1 MIINSFGTI
10 ISHNP
15 INRISIFLARV
26 KNNYRKCIV
35 FGMKIL
41 FETRRDET
49 ISFDLLEN
57 FSNVGRMDSFFLF
70 SKINVGEENSPWRV
84 FTRRNVFTPLHC
96 PSTIPVDRCPGI
108 RIFRPSVEFLSSR
121 LHEDLPLPA
130 QQSRTPDPKNERG
143 GG

>member
-15 INRISIFLARV
+15 INRISIFLTRV

-41 FETRRDET
+41 FETRRDDFVRSLGE
-49 ISFDLLEN
+49 
-57 FSNVGRMDSFFLF
+57 FFECGSYGFFFFF
-70 SKINVGEENSPWRV
+70 SKTNVGEENSPWRV

>member
-57 FSNVGRMDSFFLF
+57 FSNVGRMDSFFF
-70 SKINVGEENSPWRV
+70 FKNQRWRGKLSLES
-84 FTRRNVFTPLHC
+84 FH
-96 PSTIPVDRCPGI
+96 SAK
-108 RIFRPSVEFLSSR
+108 RIHALTLSE
-121 LHEDLPLPA
+121 HN
-130 QQSRTPDPKNERG
+130 TG
-143 GG
+143 